1 MENMYK
7 TTNPFV
13 NSFFDRSNPNFV
25 MYNQDINEM
34 GGMSG
39 SVMPDTSAT
48 KITTTNNMKLGDP
61 NNMVDTRSNPMVQ
74 SQQAIVNSGQGFLN
88 EESMQNVLSQP
99 AGDVNAMVQGS
110 QSVASFDSRDYS
122 EPIRSAQSS
131 GMPELEMKQLPT
143 DTSFLEPMQVS
154 MGDKLKSGLSTLK
167 ENASTA
173 LAFSPLV
180 GAIAGMAQTRSNIGN
195 LRNARDDI
203 RSAISGLAEERESS
217 ENFLRD
223 QYSEN
228 RRRSGARL
236 RDNVL
241 QALDR
246 VSNVRT
252 GNLVSGSKVE
262 KQEDIVDVAQ
272 TNFDLNEAALFDRYQ
287 SDLSR
292 SLDANRNQRGQLN
305 TQLDRVNK
313 QLEDEKRKQI
323 TGPLSA
329 IADVGSN
336 LLMASNPALA
346 IGMQVGKTLI
356 S

>member
-1 MENMYK
+1 
-7 TTNPFV
+7 
-13 NSFFDRSNPNFV
+13 
-25 MYNQDINEM
+25 
-34 GGMSG
+34 
-39 SVMPDTSAT
+39 
-48 KITTTNNMKLGDP
+48 
-61 NNMVDTRSNPMVQ
+61 
-74 SQQAIVNSGQGFLN
+74 
-88 EESMQNVLSQP
+88 MQNVLSQP
-99 AGDVNAMVQGS
+99 AGDVNTMVQGS
-110 QSVASFDSRDYS
+110 QNVASFDSRDYS
-122 EPIRSAQSS
+122 EPIRSAQSL
-131 GMPELEMKQLPT
+131 GMPELEMQQLPT

-180 GAIAGMAQTRSNIGN
+180 GAIAGIAQTRSNIGN

>member
-1 MENMYK
+1 MLG
-7 TTNPFV
+7 
-13 NSFFDRSNPNFV
+13 
-25 MYNQDINEM
+25 EM
-34 GGMSG
+34 
-39 SVMPDTSAT
+39 
-48 KITTTNNMKLGDP
+48 L
-61 NNMVDTRSNPMVQ
+61 
-74 SQQAIVNSGQGFLN
+74 
-88 EESMQNVLSQP
+88 
-99 AGDVNAMVQGS
+99 
-110 QSVASFDSRDYS
+110 
-122 EPIRSAQSS
+122 
-131 GMPELEMKQLPT
+131 ELEMKQLPT